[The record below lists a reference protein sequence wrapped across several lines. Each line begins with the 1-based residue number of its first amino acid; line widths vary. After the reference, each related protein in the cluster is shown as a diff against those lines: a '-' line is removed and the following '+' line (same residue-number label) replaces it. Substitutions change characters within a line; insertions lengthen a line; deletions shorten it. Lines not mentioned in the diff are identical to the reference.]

1 MNIIGV
7 KKVIELC
14 KSLDNL
20 VSFIHISTAYA
31 NCDRSYISEQVY
43 NSPVKPDH
51 LIEACDWIQDDLID
65 YLTPKIIQL
74 KPNTYTYT
82 KAVAETII
90 LQECNKMHP
99 KLLPCAIIRPS
110 IISASWREPFSGKK
124 QLSS

>member
-43 NSPVKPDH
+43 NPPVKPDH

-90 LQECNKMHP
+90 LQECNKMYP
-99 KLLPCAIIRPS
+99 RRLPCAIIRPS
-110 IISASWREPFSGKK
+110 IIGASWREPFSGKK
-124 QLSS
+124 QLLS